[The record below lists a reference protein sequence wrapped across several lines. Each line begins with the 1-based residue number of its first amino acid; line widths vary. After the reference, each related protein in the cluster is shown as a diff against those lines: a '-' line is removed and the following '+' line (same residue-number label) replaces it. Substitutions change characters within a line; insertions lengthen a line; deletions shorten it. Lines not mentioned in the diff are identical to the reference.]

1 MIRQEMS
8 DREMYQALRRE
19 FLTLQREKAEAE
31 VALGRL
37 RGEFREAAGLCTCG
51 AYSHDEDE
59 SGADD
64 D

>member
-1 MIRQEMS
+1 
-8 DREMYQALRRE
+8 MYQALRRE